1 MSHSSQ
7 EKMGNYNADGKKE
20 HKLMRKGLAVAL
32 AGAVALGAAGC
43 SGDKVG
49 AKTPEINPSTTNEA
63 VVEAQ
68 EVPQEAESFVKQYG
82 SRYEDP
88 VSTYYAAKAL
98 ESEYGN
104 RSLVMPND
112 FFENYNVD
120 SQKNAVSSIGFE
132 LYSLP
137 LVDEVGVEDFT
148 KVFNEYVVKEL
159 SLYMN
164 SLAKNPTPEAQQV
177 IDFEFT
183 NWCSDAMNRDNN
195 PAPTKDEEYVANL
208 MSICKG
214 IVAEH
219 GSSANYIVKKAT
231 NNEVEG
237 ESYVSPNGIV
247 NVFKI
252 DENGKIITFTN
263 NLDMAIAIEKY
274 NDSTSTRE
282 TLLISD
288 IQLTYTR
295 QPDGMIAIGQ
305 IGEVKITL
313 Q

>member
-1 MSHSSQ
+1 MVKHNSKIVTNTHD
-7 EKMGNYNADGKKE
+7 AKE
-20 HKLMRKGLAVAL
+20 HKLLRKGLAVAL

-49 AKTPEINPSTTNEA
+49 AKAPEINPSTTSEA

-68 EVPQEAESFVKQYG
+68 EIPQEAESFVEQYG

-104 RSLVMPND
+104 KSLVLSD
-112 FFENYNVD
+112 EFFVNYNVD

-137 LVDEVGVEDFT
+137 LVDEVSVEDFT

-195 PAPTKDEEYVANL
+195 PAPTKDEEYVAKL
-208 MSICKG
+208 MSTCKG
-214 IVAEH
+214 IVAEY
-219 GSSANYIVKKAT
+219 GSSANYTVKRAT
-231 NNEVEG
+231 NNEVEVEG
-237 ESYVSPNGIV
+237 ESYVSPHGIV
-247 NVFKI
+247 NVLKV

-263 NLDMAIAIEKY
+263 NLDMAIVIEKY
-274 NDSTSTRE
+274 NDNTPTGE

-295 QPDGMIAIGQ
+295 QPAGMIAIGQ
-305 IGEVKITL
+305 IGE
-313 Q
+313 